1 MMYTKHNLSLH
12 GVICTL
18 GGLGFQPTAPGT
30 WGSAAALIAGALIV
44 SLFGSVG
51 LMLLTFAVFAL
62 GVWAADHYE
71 AETGKHDNSDI
82 IIDEV
87 AGQWIALVPVAY
99 FGGGF
104 FAYMAA
110 FALFRAFDISKPG
123 PIGKLD
129 QQLKGGFGTMV
140 DDLAAG
146 ICAAIILWIT
156 LGW

>member
-1 MMYTKHNLSLH
+1 MSHNSLSLH
-12 GVICTL
+12 GHICTL
-18 GGLGFQPTAPGT
+18 GGLGFREPAPGT
-30 WGSAAALIAGALIV
+30 WGSGAALIAGALIV
-44 SLFGSVG
+44 SLFGSIG
-51 LMLLTFAVFAL
+51 LILLTFIVFAL

-71 AETGKHDNSDI
+71 AETGKHDNSEI

-99 FGGGF
+99 FGGGWL
-104 FAYMAA
+104 AYLIA
-110 FALFRAFDISKPG
+110 FALFRAFDIWKPG

-146 ICAAIILWIT
+146 ICAAVVMWIS
-156 LGW
+156 LSW

>member
-1 MMYTKHNLSLH
+1 MYTKHNLSLH

-30 WGSAAALIAGALIV
+30 WGSGAALIAGALIV

-51 LMLLTFAVFAL
+51 LMLLTFGVFAL

-71 AETGKHDNSDI
+71 AETGKHDNSEI

-99 FGGGF
+99 FGGGL
-104 FAYMAA
+104 FAYLAA

-129 QQLKGGFGTMV
+129 QQLKGGYGTMV

-146 ICAAIILWIT
+146 MCAAVILWIV
-156 LGW
+156 LG